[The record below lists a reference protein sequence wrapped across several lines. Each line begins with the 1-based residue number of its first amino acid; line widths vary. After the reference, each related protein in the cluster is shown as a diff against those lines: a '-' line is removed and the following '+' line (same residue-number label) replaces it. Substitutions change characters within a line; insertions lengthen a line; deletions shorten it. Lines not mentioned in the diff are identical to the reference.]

1 MTSKSGE
8 FDLRR
13 RMAVVAARKT
23 GVLVVDDDERFS
35 RFLAALLLSAGY
47 CVVTAASA
55 DEAIA
60 ASRQARIDAAV
71 IDVVM
76 PGRGGYS
83 ICRELREEVASDL
96 PVIFIS
102 GDRVD
107 PFDRAAGIIAGGDDY
122 LVKPVH
128 PDELLARL
136 DRLLARSRGRA
147 LRPAL
152 ELSEREI
159 EILQLIAEGCPP
171 GEVAR
176 QLFIAPKTVSSHV
189 QRIFVKLGVH
199 TRAQAVAMAY
209 AAGLI
214 QVEAAPDEVEAHI
227 ADLLSTSAPSAGTS

>member
-23 GVLVVDDDERFS
+23 RVLVVDDDERFS

>member
-1 MTSKSGE
+1 
-8 FDLRR
+8 
-13 RMAVVAARKT
+13 VAARRT
-23 GVLVVDDDERFS
+23 RVLVVDDDARFVC
-35 RFLAALLLSAGY
+35 FLADLLDSAGY

-55 DEAIA
+55 DAAIG
-60 ASRQARIDAAV
+60 ASRQARIDAAL

-83 ICRELREEVASDL
+83 ICRELREEVDSDL

-102 GDRVD
+102 GDRMD
-107 PFDRAAGIIAGGDDY
+107 AFDRAAGIIAGGDDY
-122 LVKPVH
+122 LVKPIH

-147 LRPAL
+147 LKPVL

-159 EILQLIAEGCPP
+159 EILQLLAEGCPP
-171 GEVAR
+171 GEAAQR
-176 QLFIAPKTVSSHV
+176 LFIAPKTVSSHI

-209 AAGLI
+209 GAGLI
-214 QVEAAPDEVEAHI
+214 QVDVTQHDVEAHI
-227 ADLLSTSAPSAGTS
+227 ADLLSTSAPSARTS

>member
-1 MTSKSGE
+1 MGRT
-8 FDLRR
+8 
-13 RMAVVAARKT
+13 VAARKT
-23 GVLVVDDDERFS
+23 RVLIVEDDESFA
-35 RFLAALLLSAGY
+35 RFLAALLHSAGY
-47 CVVTAASA
+47 CVVTAPSA
-55 DEAIA
+55 DEATA
-60 ASRQARIDAAV
+60 ASRQARIDAAIV
-71 IDVVM
+71 DVVM

-83 ICRELREEVASDL
+83 VCRELREEVDADL
-96 PVIFIS
+96 PVIFVS
-102 GDRVD
+102 GERID

-122 LVKPVH
+122 LVKPIH

-136 DRLLARSRGRA
+136 DRLITRSRGRA
-147 LRPAL
+147 LKPAL

-176 QLFIAPKTVSSHV
+176 RLFIAPKTVSSHV

-214 QVEAAPDEVEAHI
+214 QVGFAERDEVEAHVAELI
-227 ADLLSTSAPSAGTS
+227 STSAPSARIS

>member
-1 MTSKSGE
+1 M
-8 FDLRR
+8 
-13 RMAVVAARKT
+13 AARKT
-23 GVLVVDDDERFS
+23 RVLVVDDDERFIPFS
-35 RFLAALLLSAGY
+35 RGAVAQRRLLRRDGGERRRGDRRIARRLASTLS
-47 CVVTAASA
+47 VV
-55 DEAIA
+55 
-60 ASRQARIDAAV
+60 
-71 IDVVM
+71 DVVM

-83 ICRELREEVASDL
+83 ICRELREEVDADL

>member
-1 MTSKSGE
+1 M
-8 FDLRR
+8 
-13 RMAVVAARKT
+13 AARKT
-23 GVLVVDDDERFS
+23 RVLVVDDDDSFV
-35 RFLAALLLSAGY
+35 RFLAALLHSAGY

-55 DEAIA
+55 DEATA
-60 ASRQARIDAAV
+60 ESRQARIDAAIV
-71 IDVVM
+71 DVVM

-83 ICRELREEVASDL
+83 ICRELREEVDSDL
-96 PVIFIS
+96 PVIFLS
-102 GDRVD
+102 GERVD

-147 LRPAL
+147 LKPML
-152 ELSEREI
+152 ELTEREI

-171 GEVAR
+171 GEVAQR
-176 QLFIAPKTVSSHV
+176 LFIAPKTVSSHV

-214 QVEAAPDEVEAHI
+214 QVGVAQRDEVEAHL
-227 ADLLSTSAPSAGTS
+227 AELLSTSAPSARTS

>member
-1 MTSKSGE
+1 
-8 FDLRR
+8 
-13 RMAVVAARKT
+13 
-23 GVLVVDDDERFS
+23 
-35 RFLAALLLSAGY
+35 LAALLDGAGY

-55 DEAIA
+55 DEATA

-71 IDVVM
+71 VDVVI

-83 ICRELREEVASDL
+83 ICRELRDEDDPDL
-96 PVIFIS
+96 PVIFVS
-102 GDRVD
+102 GERID

-122 LVKPVH
+122 VVKPVH

-136 DRLLARSRGRA
+136 DRLLTRSRGRA
-147 LRPAL
+147 LKPAL

-176 QLFIAPKTVSSHV
+176 RLFIAPKTVSSHV

-214 QVEAAPDEVEAHI
+214 QVGVAQRDEVEAHI
-227 ADLLSTSAPSAGTS
+227 ADLLSMSAPSARTS